1 MKYRIGVVS
10 ELLGLSPEGL
20 RLYERTGI
28 LSARRDPSSG
38 NYRMYSHLDITALI
52 MARMYHN
59 CGFTMQETERLINT
73 DSMDTVL
80 REYAEK
86 RDLLQAEIDYKQ
98 RLLQLLARTAELI
111 ESIPGRLDRYAVG
124 LRPGMYRF
132 EYVHQD
138 QLILHRS
145 QYQKFWFWVQT
156 TPFTFPAQRCLWEDL
171 CDERDSSISAMGIL
185 EEDASFFGIREDE
198 DVTYYPPVKCL
209 TTVVELSGEE
219 ADATAYLAGLR
230 QYVWENGISVTGDP
244 IARTILSMNK
254 KKKYTRYRQVWLPI
268 E

>member
-111 ESIPGRLDRYAVG
+111 ESIPGRLD
-124 LRPGMYRF
+124 
-132 EYVHQD
+132 

-145 QYQKFWFWVQT
+145 QYQKFRFWVQT